1 MWTDSEKRDSPAPHA
16 QLLHQR
22 SLQNTCGHAHTWVH
36 TQLPSSGSDPSRP
49 LGRWQLRQCHVR
61 GREGRPGAA
70 GRPALRGDPAGL
82 GAELH
87 VRRPFPPGL
96 QRLSCLCSW
105 PFPPD
110 LMAGAREPGVCSP
123 SLRPWNSHVL
133 GWLAPSLGL
142 LDAFGSLCTFIVAA
156 PGGLEGLPREGT
168 PQGRDPVCPL
178 TPSSSRGLP
187 SAKEDE
193 DEDVA
198 ALRAAPPPH
207 RWVHCSLAAWP

>member
-1 MWTDSEKRDSPAPHA
+1 M
-16 QLLHQR
+16 
-22 SLQNTCGHAHTWVH
+22 
-36 TQLPSSGSDPSRP
+36 
-49 LGRWQLRQCHVR
+49 
-61 GREGRPGAA
+61 
-70 GRPALRGDPAGL
+70 
-82 GAELH
+82 
-87 VRRPFPPGL
+87 RRPFPPGL

-198 ALRAAPPPH
+198 ALRAAPPPPTAGSTAH
-207 RWVHCSLAAWP
+207 SPPGPELGEPGWGRRPRGPVHPVVLSVCTCLMCTWSSPAPLGSWPCLGSLPESAKVGLWAGGHTGLMPSPVDACTLWCPP